1 MRGEKWLVAE
11 LHVGVDYRPVVLA
24 PDSPVGRQTRAL
36 ISALS
41 LMMGVRLTFYSDGPA
56 RFLRDHMLRQPGWGT
71 SLEGVRRPWRCL
83 WYEHHWLPR
92 ALASDGVA
100 LFVSTANCG
109 LPGPLHHS
117 MHRVAWVH
125 DLFPLTLPKQYPRVS
140 ARLLYGGYYRHAYRR
155 MAAWADEVITP
166 SHYTASECVRRYSR
180 LQGRVRVIPYLVR
193 LSRRRPRRSL
203 DVPERFWLVVS
214 SSEPRKNLSFFVES
228 WLGAGEGM
236 PPLVVVGGRLSP
248 SLREAA
254 GQRLSLFEGLDDAQ
268 MADLYRR
275 AERLWEPSLA
285 EGFAV
290 PVVEA
295 LAAGTP
301 VAVAEGSALDEVAP
315 SSAPRF
321 SPRDREGIVALM
333 QRLEGKPRLETE
345 EPERLRR
352 WAARYDE
359 AAYLQ
364 AVSEWLDRY
373 R

>member
-1 MRGEKWLVAE
+1 MGLVAE
-11 LHVGVDYRPVVLA
+11 LHVGVDYRPVALA

-41 LMMGVRLTFYSDGPA
+41 LMPGVRLTFYSDGPA
-56 RFLRDHMLRQPGWGT
+56 RFLRDRLLRQPSWNT
-71 SLEGVRRPWRCL
+71 CLEGVRRPWRRL

-92 ALASDGVA
+92 ALAADGVA
-100 LFVSTANCG
+100 LFISTAGCG
-109 LPGPLHHS
+109 VPGPLRHS
-117 MHRVAWVH
+117 MRRVAWVH
-125 DLFPLTLPKQYPRVS
+125 DLFPLTLPECYPGLG
-140 ARLLYGGYYRHAYRR
+140 ARIVLGGYYRHAYGR

-166 SHYTASECVRRYSR
+166 SHYVASECVRRYPR
-180 LQGRVRVIPYLVR
+180 LQGRVRVIPGLVHI
-193 LSRRRPRRSL
+193 SRRQPRRPL

-214 SSEPRKNLSFFVES
+214 SSEPRKNLPFFVES
-228 WLGAGEGM
+228 WLGAGEGV
-236 PPLVVVGGRLSP
+236 PPLVVVGGRLSS

-254 GQRLSLFEGLDDAQ
+254 GQRLLLFEGLDDAQ

-275 AERLWEPSLA
+275 AERLWAPSLA
-285 EGFAV
+285 EGFASS
-290 PVVEA
+290 VVEA

-301 VAVAEGSALDEVAP
+301 VAVAEGSALDEAAP
-315 SSAPRF
+315 SFAPRF

-333 QRLEGKPRLETE
+333 QRLEGEPRLEDE
-345 EPERLRR
+345 DPERLRR

-364 AVSEWLDRY
+364 AVGEWLDRY